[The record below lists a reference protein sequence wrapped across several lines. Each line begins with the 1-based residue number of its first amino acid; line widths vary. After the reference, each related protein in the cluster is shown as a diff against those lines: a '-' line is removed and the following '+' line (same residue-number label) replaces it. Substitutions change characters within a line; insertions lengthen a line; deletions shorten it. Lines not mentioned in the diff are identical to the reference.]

1 MAFFRPNATTQPAG
15 PANARYLLW
24 IDGVGVYLV
33 CLGQRVT
40 IGGQRPDGPNADV
53 PLLAN
58 LSRTHATFLRGAE
71 GYVLE
76 AQGAMKV
83 SGRPTQD
90 KAWLTG
96 DREIE
101 LGNSVRLRF
110 RMPSV
115 LSATATIDFLSD
127 HRPAHSLDGIIL
139 MEDNCLLGPGS
150 DNHVRCLTWDE
161 TVLLYRRGDQL
172 WCKSRSDL
180 FVETSLARSGY
191 PLRPGNIVTGNDL
204 RFRLE
209 AAPW

>member
-1 MAFFRPNATTQPAG
+1 MAFLRQPANTIAG
-15 PANARYLLW
+15 PAAEARYLLW
-24 IDGVGVYLV
+24 MDGVGAYLL
-33 CLGQRVT
+33 CLGDRVT
-40 IGGQRPDGPNADV
+40 IGGHRPDGKNADV

-58 LSRTHATFLRGAE
+58 LSRTHATFRRGAE

-76 AQGAMKV
+76 AQGPVKV
-83 SGRPTQD
+83 AGRTV
-90 KAWLTG
+90 KENAWLTG
-96 DREIE
+96 DRELD

-150 DNHVRCLTWDE
+150 DNHVRCLNWPE

-172 WCKSRSDL
+172 WCKSRSDV
-180 FVETSLARSGY
+180 FVEKTLARSGC
-191 PLRPGNIVTGNDL
+191 PLKPGNVVTGNDL

-209 AAPW
+209 PAPW